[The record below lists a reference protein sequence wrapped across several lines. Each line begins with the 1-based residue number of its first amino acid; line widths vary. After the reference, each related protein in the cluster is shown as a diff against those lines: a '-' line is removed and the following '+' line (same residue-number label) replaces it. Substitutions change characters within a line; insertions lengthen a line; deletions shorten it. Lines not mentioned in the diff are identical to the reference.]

1 MIYGADRLWANV
13 QSKRDYRHRVSNGNC
28 AKERKAYLKPKK
40 EWVGFNKERWEISV
54 KGFENGKETE
64 DGELRVLVEE
74 ALKQV
79 ERVEDQGWRVKDG
92 ENYA

>member
-1 MIYGADRLWANV
+1 LASSHG
-13 QSKRDYRHRVSNGNC
+13 
-28 AKERKAYLKPKK
+28 
-40 EWVGFNKERWEISV
+40 RWGISI